1 MEVASH
7 PKGDPTPL
15 SLVPSFLGGMKGCGM
30 NFYQFHVG
38 DYAKHTAHLTAEE
51 DLAYRRLLDLYY
63 DTESPIP
70 NDIPRVS
77 RRIRVGSEAVSNVL
91 IEFFELT
98 PEGYRNRRADA
109 EIEKYYTFLA
119 KQKAN
124 GIKGG
129 RPKKPMGNPGLTQTE
144 PKKTLTNTQ
153 YPITNEEKEKVKKEK
168 LTCPDGVQ
176 QETWESFL
184 QARKANKAIVT
195 PTVVKRIAQEAQ
207 KAGWSLEN
215 ALSVCVARG
224 WRGFKAEW
232 VADKQNK
239 NVGERNRD
247 TMAGLTRGL
256 IGGGHDVKLL
266 K

>member
-1 MEVASH
+1 
-7 PKGDPTPL
+7 
-15 SLVPSFLGGMKGCGM
+15 M

-38 DYAKHTAHLTAEE
+38 DYVKHTSHLTADE
-51 DLAYRRLLDLYY
+51 DLAYRRLLDMYY
-63 DTESPIP
+63 DTEGAIP

-77 RRIRVGSEAVSNVL
+77 RRIRMGIEVTKNVL
-91 IEFFELT
+91 DEFFELT
-98 PEGYRNRRADA
+98 DEGYKNRRADA
-109 EIEKYYTFLA
+109 EIAKYYQFLA
-119 KQKAN
+119 RQKAN

-129 RPKKPMGNPGLTQTE
+129 RPKKPTGNPRATQVE

-153 YPITNEEKEKVKKEK
+153 YPITIEEKEKVKKEK
-168 LTCPDGVQ
+168 LVCPDGVQ
-176 QETWESFL
+176 PETWESFV
-184 QARKANKAIVT
+184 QARKAKKAVVT

-215 ALSVCVARG
+215 ALAECVARG
-224 WRGFKAEW
+224 WQGFKAEW
-232 VADKQNK
+232 VADKQQK

-256 IGGGHDVKLL
+256 IGGGHDVKLT